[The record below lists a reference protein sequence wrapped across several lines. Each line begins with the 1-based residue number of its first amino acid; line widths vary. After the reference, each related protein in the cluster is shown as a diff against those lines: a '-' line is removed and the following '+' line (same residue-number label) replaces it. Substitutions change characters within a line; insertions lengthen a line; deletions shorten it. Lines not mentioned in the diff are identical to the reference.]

1 MGFWGLAFMSDIKA
15 QLEAYAS
22 ILPEGKR
29 KEEVLKSIKEIEE
42 REASDKVTD

>member
-1 MGFWGLAFMSDIKA
+1 MGRWGLAFMSDIKA